1 MVDADFKEE
10 DTLGIQNPLLS
21 PAPLGQEWLQPQ
33 FLSPLGAVSLLGI
46 YRISGLQPEPEI
58 ESISSNNSLAISS
71 LNQENS
77 VQDWRTSKATDN
89 SSKVRTNRTVPI
101 QRKLVQNV
109 ETIADHKSE
118 VQPNT
123 HVAQYEIVDFSIEPK
138 AEIVSAEVD
147 QPKLIQQEI
156 TQRSEAITPDIQSVA
171 ELIAHSN
178 PETRQV
184 NQNENIDFI
193 VKRNST
199 SVTDSQ
205 PELIQREAIQK
216 SEEIAHGTQEAV
228 KKIAYVN
235 SESSLIKPPIPDE
248 SATGFETELKIETSP
263 AQAQVNDSLIQREII
278 SSSKAFSNTSNPQI
292 IAAIAQSSPEIK
304 SLADQ
309 KLSSPEGISKNA
321 TISSNNTQSLNL
333 SDASN
338 QTIPSTPGKSKEGD
352 LKNDLDSQS
361 SALKVDEV
369 LMQRTLDI
377 APADQISRSPDNES
391 SIQTYEVS
399 TQPETDSIQIQR
411 STLRSPDLS
420 EIALHNFPNQ
430 TTGFQQKEV
439 SSLENEIAVTSAL
452 ADPNSKTAKDTVA
465 VELSNVSSIKNVL
478 QSKPIS
484 PGEIVSA
491 QAQIASD
498 QVTNSEID
506 VQLKF
511 ANLKQEALHKSSRI
525 EILNPPLLGGLQ
537 TEVTIQQADWE
548 RPEGWSVLKNVS
560 QPSPNVQ
567 KFAPSRQQNSIPLP
581 DVSDIIQRQ
590 TSSSL
595 EQSKSLDESA
605 SSNVTFES
613 SGESSFDDSMLEN
626 SIQRS
631 LEISSNQPANLSES
645 QALDKS
651 SISPFLQADSFNVQK
666 LESAT
671 LSEETEAATLP
682 SHLEVPS
689 LVANSAENLISQPE
703 TFTDDTRLIENEVL
717 QEKTSALS
725 EGLPGSKL
733 QLKAFVPDS
742 KSIISEQGSLERSK
756 SNDVTLLNCKELDNY
771 SEVTNAPPAS
781 FVESNLPQ
789 AIENDRLKEEVNEPA
804 IAPSKTSQNPS
815 ISALQTTSKELNS
828 QQANYQNLIQ
838 FKLKENQ
845 SDSSL
850 EQTSTLA
857 SPIQKKPEGVESETT
872 FSNSNNSLDQASSSS
887 EKSRSEVN
895 LSKENT
901 ITPVARSLRVL
912 ESLAQLQPINQ
923 TVNLQRS
930 SARTHSKSSH
940 SSNLFNSSQAPAK
953 GHGIIQRSPSSPSSE
968 RVNSTSIKPLPEQQ
982 NSRIDV
988 ETYSSLVDLQA
999 VQTKLRKTR
1008 LVQTKS
1014 ANHPTNDS
1022 PIQNSQIDKSQA
1034 SIEFISSEQDLPSSW
1049 SNLSELAGEA
1059 VSSVGRNSKIIQRS
1073 TNSQPSSK
1081 SKDLIFTPEGFHNAN
1096 TEKTQSVKS
1105 SRSLLKVDQQKPLI
1119 QAKRNPN
1126 AYVSPVDQNI
1136 LEETIDLQS
1145 DTQTIDE
1152 SAQNFDHNLQI
1163 LAQVIYGQLQQQ
1175 LAIRRERQGQHSGRL
1190 PW

>member
-1 MVDADFKEE
+1 
-10 DTLGIQNPLLS
+10 
-21 PAPLGQEWLQPQ
+21 
-33 FLSPLGAVSLLGI
+33 
-46 YRISGLQPEPEI
+46 
-58 ESISSNNSLAISS
+58 
-71 LNQENS
+71 
-77 VQDWRTSKATDN
+77 
-89 SSKVRTNRTVPI
+89 
-101 QRKLVQNV
+101 
-109 ETIADHKSE
+109 
-118 VQPNT
+118 
-123 HVAQYEIVDFSIEPK
+123 
-138 AEIVSAEVD
+138 
-147 QPKLIQQEI
+147 
-156 TQRSEAITPDIQSVA
+156 
-171 ELIAHSN
+171 
-178 PETRQV
+178 
-184 NQNENIDFI
+184 
-193 VKRNST
+193 
-199 SVTDSQ
+199 
-205 PELIQREAIQK
+205 PELIRREAIQK

-338 QTIPSTPGKSKEGD
+338 QTIPSTPSKSKEGD

-439 SSLENEIAVTSAL
+439 SSLENEVAVTSAL
-452 ADPNSKTAKDTVA
+452 ADPNSKTAKDTIA

-484 PGEIVSA
+484 PGEVVTA

-498 QVTNSEID
+498 QVNNSETD
-506 VQLKF
+506 VQLKI
-511 ANLKQEALHKSSRI
+511 ANLKQEALHKSSTI

-537 TEVTIQQADWE
+537 TEVTIQQAPWE

-560 QPSPNVQ
+560 QPPPDVQ
-567 KFAPSRQQNSIPLP
+567 KFAASRQQNSIPLL
-581 DVSDIIQRQ
+581 DVSDIVQRQ

-595 EQSKSLDESA
+595 EQSKSLDAA

-613 SGESSFDDSMLEN
+613 FRESSFDDFMLEN

-651 SISPFLQADSFNVQK
+651 SISPSLQADSFNVQK

-671 LSEETEAATLP
+671 LSEETEAATVP

-689 LVANSAENLISQPE
+689 PIANSAENLISQPE

-742 KSIISEQGSLERSK
+742 KSIISEQGSLERSR

-804 IAPSKTSQNPS
+804 IVPSKTSQNPS

-857 SPIQKKPEGVESETT
+857 SPIQKKPESVKSETT
-872 FSNSNNSLDQASSSS
+872 FSNSNNLLGQASSSS

-895 LSKENT
+895 LSEENT
-901 ITPVARSLRVL
+901 ITPVAQSLRVL

-923 TVNLQRS
+923 TINLQRS
-930 SARTHSKSSH
+930 PARTHPKSSH

-982 NSRIDV
+982 DSRIDV

-1014 ANHPTNDS
+1014 ANHPTNNS

-1034 SIEFISSEQDLPSSW
+1034 SIEFISSEQDPPSSW

-1059 VSSVGRNSKIIQRS
+1059 VNSVGRNSKIIQRS
-1073 TNSQPSSK
+1073 TNSQPSSE

-1105 SRSLLKVDQQKPLI
+1105 SRSLLKVDQQKSLI